1 MLEAPTLAPA
11 LLQAEPVRM
20 SFSFVTVVLALLV
33 CGAVGWLVAS
43 VLGFSRA
50 RAFGSSARW
59 FASASLC
66 LLLYHLQWFFWVVF
80 GLNEK
85 DTDRLL
91 SVGAFFNLF
100 VALGS
105 ICAIIGFV
113 QLGKEDK

>member
-1 MLEAPTLAPA
+1 MPDAPTLTLA
-11 LLQAEPVRM
+11 LLQAEPMRM
-20 SFSFVTVVLALLV
+20 SLSFITIVLVLLV
-33 CGAVGWLVAS
+33 AGAVGWLVAS

-59 FASASLC
+59 FATSSVC

-85 DTDRLL
+85 DTERLL

-100 VALGS
+100 VTLAS

-113 QLGKEDK
+113 QLGREDK